1 MSIALQKRIDCP
13 GPDDV
18 EDVSEHGRIAA
29 MTGIQP
35 DGPHAF
41 VMRARRIDNDPAWA
55 RALVVKVTNANAA
68 P

>member
-1 MSIALQKRIDCP
+1 
-13 GPDDV
+13 
-18 EDVSEHGRIAA
+18 

-41 VMRARRIDNDPAWA
+41 VMRARRIYSDPAGA
-55 RALVVKVTNANAA
+55 RTLVVKVTNANAA